1 MRISDWSSDVCSSDL
16 FSLTAGF
23 FPVSAVASPV
33 VADARIGVHQDYT
46 RFVLELSAQLPYKIF
61 TLPDHYRVVLDLPEV
76 NWRAAAPEATSPV
89 GLLVSLCYGL
99 IGPAKRR
106 VVVVARGQ
114 IGRAQGREK

>member
-46 RFVLELSAQLPYKIF
+46 RFVLELSEQLPYKIF
-61 TLPDHYRVVLDLPEV
+61 TLPDPYRVVIDLPEV
-76 NWRAAAPEATSPV
+76 NWRAEAPEATSPV
-89 GLLVSLCYGL
+89 GLIANFRYGL
-99 IGPAKRR
+99 FRPGNSR
-106 VVVVARGQ
+106 VVIDAK
-114 IGRAQGREK
+114 IGRAHV